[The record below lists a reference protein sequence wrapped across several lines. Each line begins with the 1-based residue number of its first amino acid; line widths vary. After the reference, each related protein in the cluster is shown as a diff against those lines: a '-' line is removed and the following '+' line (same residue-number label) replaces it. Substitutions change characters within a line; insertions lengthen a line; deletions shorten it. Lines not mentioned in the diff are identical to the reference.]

1 MFTGPELVKYGVR
14 GAVFP
19 AIKDEWHEERKAFHM
34 SNGEALRDSEGK
46 RIRVDDPR
54 WRSILMQSTI
64 EYIVHYCL
72 FKRQV
77 NAQAGVLQEGDIDC
91 AFAQSSVVGIS
102 TAEAGLQRL
111 RQIVDRMRDNCEL
124 LISLA

>member
-1 MFTGPELVKYGVR
+1 VIIGKDIGLFTGPELVKYGVR

-19 AIKDEWHEERKAFHM
+19 AIKDEWHEEREVFHM

-46 RIRVDDPR
+46 
-54 WRSILMQSTI
+54 S
-64 EYIVHYCL
+64 VHYCL

-77 NAQAGVLQEGDIDC
+77 NAQAGVLQEGDIDY

-102 TAEAGLQRL
+102 TAEPGLQRL
-111 RQIVDRMRDNCEL
+111 RQIVDRMRDTSGKNCEL